1 MLETEGLN
9 HYVHDVSTSPTPSV
23 HPTHTS
29 VSKRRVKTKVDK
41 EDIIGRL
48 IHYSSLFIPIIL
60 IQWSVLEIAF
70 HGLYSYIYP
79 PGWTRAIIHSVSLL
93 SLSASFLVIYS
104 IMGYLYPLTRLIVT
118 SVFTNLSI
126 HIYDFTWSF
135 SSYVVRGRG
144 LSLIA
149 AIAILILSLLLERLS
164 NKHGVFDINFFR
176 GDIINTREVG
186 FIALILIYVLSF
198 VTMSC
203 TGFYQAMTL
212 YTTTGGP
219 DPNVG
224 NIWWLI
230 GKVVVFWLPL
240 PLIDRRDLKVPLRLD
255 PRVLVW

>member
-1 MLETEGLN
+1 
-9 HYVHDVSTSPTPSV
+9 
-23 HPTHTS
+23 
-29 VSKRRVKTKVDK
+29 VDK
-41 EDIIGRL
+41 EDILGRL
-48 IHYSSLFIPIIL
+48 IHFFSLLIPVTL
-60 IQWSVLEIAF
+60 IQRSVLEIVF
-70 HGLYSYIYP
+70 NGLYSYIYP

-93 SLSASFLVIYS
+93 SLSASFLVIYLT
-104 IMGYLYPLTRLIVT
+104 MGYLYPLTRLIVT
-118 SVFTNLSI
+118 TMFTVLSI

-135 SSYVVRGRG
+135 SSYVVRGHG
-144 LSLIA
+144 FSLIA
-149 AIAILILSLLLERLS
+149 TISVVILVLLLERFS
-164 NKHGVFDINFFR
+164 NKHGIFDINLFR
-176 GDIINTREVG
+176 VDVIRIHEMG
-186 FIALILIYVLSF
+186 FIALILIYVLAF
-198 VTMSC
+198 ILMSC